1 MYSYKAEV
9 VRIVD
14 GDTVRLRVDVGFFLT
29 FEQNFRLRGI
39 NAPEINTPAGVEAK
53 KALTDILSSRGGYWA
68 IQTFKIDKYGRWL
81 VDIWWEPG
89 TVNQMMV
96 DRGFAVP
103 YNP

>member
-9 VRIVD
+9 VRVID

-39 NAPEINTPAGVEAK
+39 NSPEMPTPAGVEAK
-53 KALTDILSSRGGYWA
+53 KALADILSWQVSWP
-68 IQTFKIDKYGRWL
+68 IETFKIDKYGRWL
-81 VDIWWEPG
+81 VDIEWEPG
-89 TVNQMMV
+89 TVNQLMI
-96 DRGFAVP
+96 DQGFAVP

>member
-1 MYSYKAEV
+1 MYSYRAAV
-9 VRIVD
+9 VRVID

-39 NAPEINTPAGVEAK
+39 NAPEMSTPGGPPAQSE
-53 KALTDILSSRGGYWA
+53 LERILQGRKVWA
-68 IQTFKIDKYGRWL
+68 IDTFKIDKYGRWL

-96 DRGFAVP
+96 DRGFAAP